1 MARFILPF
9 LALGLPNV
17 GLGLFLLISA
27 APVVARADGMDEA
40 ILGGLALV
48 VAVGLI
54 LFASPALWWA
64 FTAARRER
72 KANLIRLVVAVV
84 LSLATFVPVLSMVL
98 SFVR

>member
-40 ILGGLALV
+40 MLGGLALV

-54 LFASPALWWA
+54 LSASPALWWG
-64 FTAARRER
+64 FTAAQ
-72 KANLIRLVVAVV
+72 A
-84 LSLATFVPVLSMVL
+84 
-98 SFVR
+98 

>member
-1 MARFILPF
+1 VARFILPF
-9 LALGLPNV
+9 LALGLLNV

-40 ILGGLALV
+40 MLGGLALV

-54 LFASPALWWA
+54 LFASPALWWG

-72 KANLIRLVVAVV
+72 KANLIRLAVATW
-84 LSLATFVPVLSMVL
+84 LSLATFVPVLLTVL
-98 SFVR
+98 SFAR